1 MERLKLTINDIKLNV
16 NQFLLILNRFIE
28 FIKYALENVAKA
40 DDKRLLLHIE
50 PVKITIVNAAK
61 SIEKLIQDI
70 DLHGWTVENLTIWDG
85 KSNSSND
92 SLDQIMTYARL
103 LIEDHQITRITLFL
117 QRNVAL
123 LSHQNSC
130 HKLNSD
136 ENNHAAAS
144 GASTQEMEPIY
155 STNDPNDR
163 PIIVFYGTQIVC
175 HIKFISKAVDA
186 FLQSVERNQPPKYF
200 LTFGKL
206 VISNA
211 FNIINAGDII
221 QRNISK
227 SDIKFRIIKC
237 TNSLSDAVKNFV
249 TKTKRA
255 AQHFPSVIAVQEMVD
270 SVIKVSHLAYELK
283 LAILDYLNP

>member
-1 MERLKLTINDIKLNV
+1 M
-16 NQFLLILNRFIE
+16 ILNRFIE
-28 FIKYALENVAKA
+28 ITKYALENVAKA
-40 DDKRLLLHIE
+40 DDKRLLLRIE
-50 PVKITIVNAAK
+50 PMNLIVVNAAK
-61 SIEKLIQDI
+61 SIQELIQDI
-70 DLHGWTVENLTIWDG
+70 DLHGWTVENLALSDG
-85 KSNSSND
+85 NSNSSND

-103 LIEDHQITRITLFL
+103 LIEDYQIARITSFL
-117 QRNVAL
+117 QGNAAI
-123 LSHQNSC
+123 LSHQNSF
-130 HKLNSD
+130 HKLDSD
-136 ENNHAAAS
+136 ENNHAASAV
-144 GASTQEMEPIY
+144 STQEAEPIY
-155 STNDPNDR
+155 SVNDPNDR
-163 PIIVFYGTQIVC
+163 SFIIFYGTQIVC

-211 FNIINAGDII
+211 FNIINAGDIMH
-221 QRNISK
+221 RNMSK
-227 SDIKFRIIKC
+227 SDLKFRIIKC

>member
-1 MERLKLTINDIKLNV
+1 M
-16 NQFLLILNRFIE
+16 LNRFID
-28 FIKYALENVAKA
+28 FTKYALENVAKA

-50 PVKITIVNAAK
+50 PLNLIIVNAAK
-61 SIEKLIQDI
+61 SIQVLVQDI
-70 DLHGWTVENLTIWDG
+70 DLNGWTVENLAIWDG
-85 KSNSSND
+85 NLNASND
-92 SLDQIMTYARL
+92 SLDQIMTFARL
-103 LIEDHQITRITLFL
+103 LIEDYQIARVTSFL
-117 QRNVAL
+117 QGNAAL
-123 LSHQNSC
+123 LSHQNSF
-130 HKLNSD
+130 HKLNSN
-136 ENNHAAAS
+136 ENNRAAPTV
-144 GASTQEMEPIY
+144 STQGAESIY
-155 STNDPNDR
+155 SVNDPNDR
-163 PIIVFYGTQIVC
+163 PFIVFYGTQIVC

-211 FNIINAGDII
+211 FNIINAGDVMH
-221 QRNISK
+221 RNMSK
-227 SDIKFRIIKC
+227 SDLKFRIIKC